1 MPFLQDVSTTHYAI
15 AHVGAFCL
23 GFSKAGF
30 PGLAIVNV
38 LLSKAEVGAK
48 VLWTVLLLIIPLIS
62 LIVWFFIGPRKA

>member
-1 MPFLQDVSTTHYAI
+1 MEI
-15 AHVGAFCL
+15 AG
-23 GFSKAGF
+23 
-30 PGLAIVNV
+30 GLIGLALFVLHIWAIVNV